1 MHRETT
7 FGTPSDLGTYV
18 GFEVWGADVHVDGLE
33 AHVDAENKHWTASR
47 PLGPQDVVGELLLR
61 RQSMECVSHDGGTGG
76 GISRCSASA
85 YLDIAFELGPP
96 LAVRPFLRSCRS
108 E

>member
-33 AHVDAENKHWTASR
+33 AHVEHENKHWTVSK
-47 PLGPQDVVGELLLR
+47 PQGPHDVFVEGLLR
-61 RQSMECVSHDGGTGG
+61 REGMK
-76 GISRCSASA
+76 
-85 YLDIAFELGPP
+85 
-96 LAVRPFLRSCRS
+96 
-108 E
+108 

>member
-33 AHVDAENKHWTASR
+33 AHVDARKQALHSIQAT
-47 PLGPQDVVGELLLR
+47 GTTR
-61 RQSMECVSHDGGTGG
+61 RRRRSPPAATGHEM
-76 GISRCSASA
+76 S
-85 YLDIAFELGPP
+85 
-96 LAVRPFLRSCRS
+96 
-108 E
+108 